1 MVVAL
6 LGINHKT
13 APIEVRERF
22 AFTSASL
29 PAALAAFKQ
38 EYGNGAIVST
48 CNRTELYVVGRRGQP
63 GRREMLR
70 FLGPLE
76 GENAEER
83 RDRFYFAT
91 QARAVSHLF
100 RVAAGLEV

>member
-22 AFTSASL
+22 AFTSAAL
-29 PAALAAFKQ
+29 PAALEACKQ

-63 GRREMLR
+63 GRSEMLR
-70 FLGPLE
+70 FPAAW
-76 GENAEER
+76 GERRGR
-83 RDRFYFAT
+83 RDRFSSPP
-91 QARAVSHLF
+91 R
-100 RVAAGLEV
+100 REP